1 MKKMIQKISK
11 ATLVLGLS
19 MMAING
25 FAQGMYGSVRVGYNF
40 PSGAQTLSTNTTT
53 TATTDISEPVDI
65 SLGQGV
71 NVAATF
77 GYSLSDNIAAELG
90 VNYLLSSAQTAID
103 NDETR
108 PRIRTEEYA
117 GTMIQINPA
126 LVFSI
131 PMDGSLQPYAKVGA
145 VLGIG
150 STKYTFTN
158 DDISNNN
165 LDIEEWKFSG
175 GLGLGFNTGFGAY
188 YSLNDKMK
196 LFGELNITSLTYAP
210 TKGELITATSNG
222 ADQLPGLDTID
233 KEIIFV
239 DRVDNNANIPNA
251 SPDEA
256 LKMKLPY
263 GSVGINVGIN
273 ISF

>member
-1 MKKMIQKISK
+1 M
-11 ATLVLGLS
+11 LVVAVLS
-19 MMAING
+19 MAAASG
-25 FAQGMYGSVRVGYNF
+25 YAQGMYGSVRVGYNF
-40 PSGAQTLSTNTTT
+40 PSGAQTLATNTTT
-53 TATTDISEPVDI
+53 TATSDISEPVDI

-77 GYSLSDNIAAELG
+77 GFALNDNMAAEVG
-90 VNYLLSSAQTAID
+90 VNYLISSAQTAID
-103 NDETR
+103 NDLTR

-117 GTMIQINPA
+117 GTMVQINPA

-131 PMDGSLQPYAKVGA
+131 PMEGSLQPYAKVGA

-165 LDIEEWKFSG
+165 LSIDEWKFNG

-188 YSLNDKMK
+188 YSLSDNMK
-196 LFGELNITSLTYAP
+196 LFGELTITSLTYAP
-210 TKGELITATSNG
+210 TKGERITSTRNG
-222 ADQLPGLDTID
+222 ADELPGLDTID

-239 DRVDNNANIPNA
+239 DALDNNANIPNA

-256 LKMKLPY
+256 LKVKLPY
-263 GSVGINVGIN
+263 GSAGINVGIT